1 MQKMALL
8 LFVLTIPV
16 SAIAGDYGS
25 LNPYVITYLDFENAI
40 GTTAPPPFL
49 CTWVLLTNF
58 SNIEPLQ

>member
-40 GTTAPPPFL
+40 GTTAPPFFMYL
-49 CTWVLLTNF
+49 GTIN
-58 SNIEPLQ
+58 